1 MARNTGVIFI
11 GFDTETFHGNVK
23 VLCASDGQCAEPT
36 HSDYTLELLQWL
48 YEKAKD
54 KVGFF
59 FNIEYDM
66 AAILKPWILNHKI
79 EMKDGYAYKI
89 GDYKVRQFP
98 NKAFIIKYKNKKA
111 AWFFDVANFFT
122 INFTYRSLD
131 DVAKEFLNE
140 KKNNEELGI
149 DRKKIGEELGYYEK
163 HRNLIKKYCV
173 NDAALTEKLAR
184 LLSEMLE
191 KLGFPTPQ
199 KWFSK
204 ASISKEFLK
213 LVWSNKKEPALIRH
227 IVKSSYRGGIFQTYY
242 LGHFNRV
249 YDVDINS
256 AYPFAMS
263 IMREYEKEV
272 IHIKSENELT
282 ELTKRL
288 TGLTVN
294 ELLSKINLNNA
305 NMLRE
310 ISQLLAN
317 FYGFVHVKMKDMRYY
332 GWKDKNKAIKYQ
344 RLKKEKELW
353 ITFPDYLIQKLF
365 NVKFEFIDAI
375 ILPTKRTYAF
385 PFIHRLFELKD
396 RTKKEY
402 GKESAQYYLI
412 KVIINALY
420 GALAQHN
427 PRETRFTNYIYAS
440 YITALTRFT
449 IRALQKQIENVN
461 GKVIAIST
469 DGLVAT
475 KLPQIEK
482 SDELGGFTVEKWNE
496 YVHYMNGIYF
506 YRTNKWKT
514 KARGLGKID
523 PESLRK
529 CDDFIYQV
537 ELRKPTKI
545 RTAIRQKE
553 KNPAEFEIT
562 IKHLDPIRYYV
573 SLGYHIRENWKISDF
588 WFKRQKIE

>member
-11 GFDTETFHGNVK
+11 GFDTETYHGSVK
-23 VLCASDGQCAEPT
+23 VLCASDGQCIEPT
-36 HSDYTLELLQWL
+36 HTDYTIELLQWL

-79 EMKDGYAYKI
+79 EMRDGYAYKI

-98 NKAFIIKYKNKKA
+98 NKAFTIKYRNKKA

-149 DRKKIGEELGYYEK
+149 DRKKIGEEKGYYEK
-163 HRNLIKKYCV
+163 HRDVIKKYCV

-191 KLGFPTPQ
+191 KLGFPAPQ

-213 LVWSNKKEPALIRH
+213 LVWSNKREPALIRH

-263 IMREYEKEV
+263 IMREYEKEI
-272 IHIKSENELT
+272 IHVKSENELI

-288 TGLTVN
+288 TGLTVSQI
-294 ELLSKINLNNA
+294 LSKINLNNA
-305 NMLRE
+305 NMLKE
-310 ISQLLAN
+310 ISQVLAN
-317 FYGFVHVKMKDMRYY
+317 FYGFVHVKMKDFRYY

-344 RLKKEKELW
+344 RLKEEKELW

-365 NVKFEFIDAI
+365 DVEFEFVDAI

-385 PFIHRLFELKD
+385 PFIHHLFELKD

-427 PRETRFTNYIYAS
+427 PRETKFTNYVYAS

-449 IRALQKQIENVN
+449 IRALQKQIENVK

-482 SDELGGFTVEKWNE
+482 SDELGGFTVEEWNE

-506 YRTNKWKT
+506 YRTDKWKT